1 MSVQGEIYKSYED
14 ATQHNNYH
22 AAGGMYNHAMRQ
34 QQVQSFNHF
43 HREQQNGF
51 GAAGRL
57 QGNVQVLGVFPRAL
71 ATATHL
77 SQQQAGTTK
86 KKTFA
91 PPTSAYVALF
101 LTRSLREKRSESHV
115 QISLTSSIFLLFP
128 PASSPPIPLT
138 PLLSFSLSQV
148 LASE

>member
-14 ATQHNNYH
+14 ATQYNNYH

-51 GAAGRL
+51 GASALGSQSGRL
-57 QGNVQVLGVFPRAL
+57 QGNVQVLGLSPRAL

-77 SQQQAGTTK
+77 LQQHAGTTK

-91 PPTSAYVALF
+91 PPTSTYIALF
-101 LTRSLREKRSESHV
+101 LTPSLREKRSESHV
-115 QISLTSSIFLLFP
+115 QISLLCSIFLLFP

-138 PLLSFSLSQV
+138 PLLSFSLS
-148 LASE
+148 